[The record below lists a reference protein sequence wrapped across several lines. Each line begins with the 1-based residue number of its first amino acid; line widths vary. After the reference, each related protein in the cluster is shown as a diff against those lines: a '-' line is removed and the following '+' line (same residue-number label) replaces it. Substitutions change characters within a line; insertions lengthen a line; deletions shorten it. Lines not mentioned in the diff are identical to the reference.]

1 MLGLFILLITLEN
14 IAIPYKNNPAYID
27 RITVT
32 RRTIQNGS
40 IIVIDY
46 KDVSDVD
53 PNQDANDSEYCVW
66 FANDRVDESINDYTT
81 KIAILNRKGF
91 REFEDKIVQVPMK
104 NPFDDS
110 NTPYV
115 NCSIRQLYQSNLIKK
130 TGYSNEEIIATY
142 DYPHQTNFSRYKPGI
157 VLAKG

>member
-1 MLGLFILLITLEN
+1 MIAAGSNEVRQVFVGDGQVHGEITYEYLIEPELNRQLEN

-40 IIVIDY
+40 IIAIDY

-115 NCSIRQLYQSNLIKK
+115 NCSIRQL
-130 TGYSNEEIIATY
+130 
-142 DYPHQTNFSRYKPGI
+142 HQR
-157 VLAKG
+157 